1 MSNSVVNFENFNTK
15 ITDILKTEAW
25 KDLQIS
31 FNNNKTIILF
41 GHGGNMGVCD
51 HGSIDIAR
59 LTDKTTFSPGSAIMC
74 TSLVSDFSF
83 KTWIQE
89 WLKILFRTIDI
100 KNTLVIGNSCSV
112 CSESSTAIINAL
124 EYANTMGASTCI
136 ISARN
141 KGDILKNTHKI
152 ITNSIYYHTHECLS
166 LMLIYQLIYKYKN
179 QISDEDLIDCPPPIK
194 VKSTSVNEIIES
206 GCSKCSSGAYD
217 HTFCMD
223 SEEIKHVPPGLEKD
237 ENNIA
242 VDFDGVLHNFNK
254 GYYDGTCYGE
264 PIEGSLKALK
274 LLSQKYNVI
283 IYSSKCLPDR
293 PLVEGLT
300 GRELIIGWL
309 QKYDVLKYVKDVTHL
324 KPRAKYYIDDKGITF
339 KNNWDEILANFNL

>member
-1 MSNSVVNFENFNTK
+1 MSSSNINFEKFDDKLNSITKTQDWLDFQKDFNEK
-15 ITDILKTEAW
+15 
-25 KDLQIS
+25 
-31 FNNNKTIILF
+31 KTIILF

-51 HGSIDIAR
+51 HGSIDIGR

-83 KTWIQE
+83 DKWIEE
-89 WLKILFRTIDI
+89 WLKILFRTIDV

-112 CSESSTAIINAL
+112 SSESSSAIIKAL
-124 EYANTMGASTCI
+124 EYAHKEGAATGI

-141 KGDILKNTHKI
+141 KGDVLVNTHKI

-166 LMLIYQLIYKYKN
+166 LMLLYQLIYKYKN
-179 QISDEDLIDCPPPIK
+179 NIPEQDLIDCPPPIK
-194 VKSTSVNEIIES
+194 VKKILEGKTEDKTEN
-206 GCSKCSSGAYD
+206 K
-217 HTFCMD
+217 
-223 SEEIKHVPPGLEKD
+223 EIKHVPPGLEKD

-264 PIEGSLKALK
+264 PIEGSLESLK
-274 LLSQKYNVI
+274 ILSKKYNVI
-283 IYSSKCLPDR
+283 IFSSKCLPDR
-293 PLVEGLT
+293 PLVNGLT

-324 KPRAKYYIDDKGITF
+324 KPRAKYYIDDKALEF
-339 KNNWDEILANFNL
+339 KNNWNEIIERIK